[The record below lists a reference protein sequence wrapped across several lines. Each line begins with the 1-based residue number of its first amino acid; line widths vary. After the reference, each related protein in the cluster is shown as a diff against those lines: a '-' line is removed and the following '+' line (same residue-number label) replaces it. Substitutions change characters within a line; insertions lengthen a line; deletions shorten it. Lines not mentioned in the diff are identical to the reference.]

1 MNDMKTVY
9 SHFTA
14 VLWQDKT
21 KLFSRRRRACARVS
35 EQTADKNEWKLNDW
49 NLLDSDIL
57 NGMTLQPLAYREKC
71 ALFLS
76 IHVYIYIK

>member
-1 MNDMKTVY
+1 MKTVY

-14 VLWQDKT
+14 VLWQDKA
-21 KLFSRRRRACARVS
+21 KLFSRRACAWVS
-35 EQTADKNEWKLNDW
+35 EQTADKNEWKMNDW